1 MVCHRTL
8 PGLHDLNNIRE
19 NHSWRCMP
27 SIKIT
32 LFEITPRSQ
41 ENIPFIWMVKG
52 CKSSGQCNAHTAS
65 LSYHTSR
72 DTGPRF
78 LRSQPNDRPILVSF
92 YDKQR
97 ALMTYIVSLTNVRV
111 FQLCLRFVLLY
122 RPVSSKLET
131 MHNANIQI

>member
-19 NHSWRCMP
+19 NHSRRCMP

-52 CKSSGQCNAHTAS
+52 CKIQANAMHIRH
-65 LSYHTSR
+65 LYHTIPAVTR
-72 DTGPRF
+72 DLGFCGLNRRTAQN
-78 LRSQPNDRPILVSF
+78 SVSF

-97 ALMTYIVSLTNVRV
+97 ALMTYCITWISKRLTIIVSI
-111 FQLCLRFVLLY
+111 F
-122 RPVSSKLET
+122 
-131 MHNANIQI
+131 NAR